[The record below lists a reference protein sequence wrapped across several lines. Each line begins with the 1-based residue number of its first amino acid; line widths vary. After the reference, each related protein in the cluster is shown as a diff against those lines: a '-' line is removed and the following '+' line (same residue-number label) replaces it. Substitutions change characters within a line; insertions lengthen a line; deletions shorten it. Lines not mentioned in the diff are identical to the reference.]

1 MEDLVRYLPKEKEL
15 YSVSDIFQAYNR
27 WYGSGLKT
35 HVYRAYKEKDLVKIE
50 LKKKMDKP
58 YEELQKMVGLTD
70 VKKVVDEILAT
81 AKMQKMR
88 KSMGLPKLQTSM
100 HMLFSG
106 NPGTAKTTVARL
118 LAQVLKEEEVLEKR
132 AYCGMRPTG
141 SGWKICGMD
150 STDCGR

>member
-1 MEDLVRYLPKEKEL
+1 MIQIQEGHGNLEQATGYLKQLAEKTDYKGYTMEDLVRYLPKEKEL

-70 VKKVVDEILAT
+70 VKKSWMKFWRQQNAENAE
-81 AKMQKMR
+81 
-88 KSMGLPKLQTSM
+88 SMGLPKLQTSM
-100 HMLFSG
+100 HMLF
-106 NPGTAKTTVARL
+106 PEIRV
-118 LAQVLKEEEVLEKR
+118 QPKR
-132 AYCGMRPTG
+132 QWHVCWHRY
-141 SGWKICGMD
+141 
-150 STDCGR
+150 